1 MHFKIF
7 VVMDEVLKMF
17 LTGILIYAVPAWI
30 AYMIASRHRKKYLEF
45 MNSEASD
52 SQKKA
57 CRLWYIISLVAVVA
71 IVILVVYFGFNL
83 IINAL

>member
-1 MHFKIF
+1 
-7 VVMDEVLKMF
+7 MDEVWKMF

-30 AYMIASRHRKKYLEF
+30 AYMIASRHRKSYIEF

-57 CRLWYIISLVAVVA
+57 RRLWYFISLVVWVA
-71 IVILVVYFGFNL
+71 IVISVIYFGFNI

>member
-1 MHFKIF
+1 
-7 VVMDEVLKMF
+7 MF

-30 AYMIASRHRKKYLEF
+30 AYMIASKYRKKYMQF

-52 SQKKA
+52 SQKKSR
-57 CRLWYIISLVAVVA
+57 RLWYFISLVVWIAIIIAV
-71 IVILVVYFGFNL
+71 IYFGFNI